1 MPDEKSTS
9 PDGTAVPDGLRLD
22 GVTVAYDGSP
32 ALRDASQHLP
42 RGEVLAVLGPSG
54 SGKSTLLRAVAGLE
68 PLDDGAVTFDA
79 ADLAGVP
86 VHRRGFALMF
96 QDGQLFPHLS
106 VARNVGYPLRLRR
119 TPRPDAAARVAGLLE
134 LVGLTG
140 YADRLPAT
148 LSGGERQRVAL
159 ARALA
164 CDPRLLL
171 LDEPLSALDAK
182 VRERLRGEMR
192 SLQQRLGVTTIMVT
206 HDQEEALAMADR
218 IVVMRDG
225 AVEQVGSPEGIY
237 RHPATPFVAD
247 FVGHM
252 TFMDAIVTGPGKVR
266 VDELDLVVANA
277 APFAVG
283 TPVRLAMRPEE
294 VRTRSIG
301 ADTPNSFE
309 ATIGELSF
317 LGSYCR
323 AHLQPTS
330 SRATSIAA
338 DFSTNAMRDLSIVPG
353 QVRAVAFPPEALH
366 VFAGDGR

>member
-1 MPDEKSTS
+1 MPDETSTS

-22 GVTVAYDGSP
+22 GVTVAYAGSP
-32 ALRDASQHLP
+32 ALRDASLHLP

-68 PLDDGAVTFDA
+68 PLDDGTVTFDA

-119 TPRPDAAARVAGLLE
+119 TPRPDTAARVAGLLE

-171 LDEPLSALDAK
+171 LDEPLSALDRHL
-182 VRERLRGEMR
+182 RERLAGDLRRILVAAG
-192 SLQQRLGVTTIMVT
+192 TTALLVT
-206 HDQEEALAMADR
+206 HDVDEALAVADR
-218 IVVMRDG
+218 LAVVRDG
-225 AVEQVGSPEGIY
+225 GVVQSGPAAAVLAAPVDAPTARLLGYGVVLDGDAADRVLRAAGRPAGPTPVGVAL
-237 RHPATPFVAD
+237 RRTACRLVPAGTPDALAGVVVATRLTAAGARCTVAVAD
-247 FVGHM
+247 VGEL
-252 TFMDAIVTGPGKVR
+252 DAAPADGVPEPPAAGDAVAVR
-266 VDELDLVVANA
+266 VDPAGL
-277 APFAVG
+277 AV
-283 TPVRLAMRPEE
+283 LA
-294 VRTRSIG
+294 G
-301 ADTPNSFE
+301 
-309 ATIGELSF
+309 
-317 LGSYCR
+317 
-323 AHLQPTS
+323 
-330 SRATSIAA
+330 
-338 DFSTNAMRDLSIVPG
+338 
-353 QVRAVAFPPEALH
+353 
-366 VFAGDGR
+366 